1 MKCNHCQFDNEP
13 DARFCENCGEPLEL
27 SCPNCGQPVKPGTK
41 FCRHCGFKLA
51 SVSAAP
57 GSMPEALAQ
66 NRLAALQRAAP
77 HKVAEKIRAQRG
89 RSEGERKMVTALF
102 TDIVGST
109 ALAEQMDPED
119 WRDIVTGAHQR
130 VSEVV
135 YHYEGTIAQLLGDG
149 VLAFFGAP
157 IVHEDDPERA
167 IRAALDI
174 LASIEAYERDLRAAS
189 KLSAFQMRIGLNTGL
204 VVAGNIGSDLHMEYL
219 AVGDTINLA
228 ARLQGAAD
236 PDTAFVSQA
245 TQRLA
250 AALFEYEDRGRIAVK
265 GKTEPVQ
272 VYRVLRER
280 KGATRTR
287 GIAGLVSPLVGRARE
302 LSALVQ
308 VLDGLRTGRGAIVS
322 IVGEAGLGKSR
333 LTAEWRKAAATLDPP
348 IRWIEGR
355 CLSFTTSAA
364 HYLSTDVVRALCGM
378 PAGASDAEA
387 EASLQTCMK
396 KYGALDADECYP
408 FLAHLLNLKLDEAM
422 AAKVRHLDGP
432 ARMARYAAA
441 VQALIRAAA
450 WLQPMLILCED
461 VHWADPS
468 SVELMTRVL
477 PVTAEVPVAFA
488 FVTRPERDAPGW
500 KLVTDAQE
508 LAQVGA
514 IDIRLAPLS
523 EEDSK
528 QLVSNLLEVEA
539 LPAQVRQYILSKTE
553 GNPFF
558 VEEVIRM
565 LIDRGGIARHATS
578 GHWVVTGDVQKI
590 EIPDTLHGV
599 LSARIDRLPDEAKRA
614 LQIAAVIGRRFQV
627 NVLEQVLREMA

>member
-13 DARFCENCGEPLEL
+13 DAHFCENCGEPLEL
-27 SCPNCGQPVKPGTK
+27 TCPNCGQAVKPGAK
-41 FCRHCGFKLA
+41 FCRHCGFKLV

-57 GSMPEALAQ
+57 SSTPEALTQ

-157 IVHEDDPERA
+157 IAHEDDPERA

-174 LASIEAYERDLRAAS
+174 LASIEAYERELCAAN
-189 KLSAFQMRIGLNTGL
+189 KLNAFQMRIGLNTGL

-250 AALFEYEDRGRIAVK
+250 AALFEYEDHGRIVVK
-265 GKTEPVQ
+265 GKAEPVQ
-272 VYRVLRER
+272 VYRVLHER

-308 VLDGLRTGRGAIVS
+308 VLDGLRAGHGAIVS

-333 LTAEWRKAAATLDPP
+333 LTAEWRKAAAALDPP

-355 CLSFTTSAA
+355 CLSYTASAA
-364 HYLSTDVVRALCGM
+364 HHLSTDVVRALCSM
-378 PAGASDAEA
+378 SAGASDAEA

-396 KYGALDADECYP
+396 KYGALDVDECYP
-408 FLAHLLNLKLDEAM
+408 FLAHLLNLKLDEVM

-450 WLQPMLILCED
+450 RLQPTLILCED

-477 PVTAEVPVAFA
+477 PVTAEAPVVFA
-488 FVTRPERDAPGW
+488 FVSRPERDTPGW

-528 QLVSNLLEVEA
+528 QLVNNLLEVEA

-565 LIDRGGIARHATS
+565 LIDRGGITRHATS
-578 GHWVVTGDVQKI
+578 GNWVVTGDVQKI